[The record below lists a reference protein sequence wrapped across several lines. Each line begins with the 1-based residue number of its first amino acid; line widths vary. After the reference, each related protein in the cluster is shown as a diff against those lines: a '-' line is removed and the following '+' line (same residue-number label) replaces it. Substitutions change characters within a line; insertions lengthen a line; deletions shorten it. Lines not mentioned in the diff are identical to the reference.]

1 MIYAVSCLLK
11 SLFVLAALDCY
22 LTGGLQIG
30 LAALFSYLLIDFV
43 KDYTTDK
50 EKIVG
55 ARLLGL
61 IVEIT
66 IITLGVVTNSYFIYP
81 IFLANLYIIWRLFTD
96 ARKTKEVD
104 K

>member
-43 KDYTTDK
+43 KDYTIDK

-55 ARLLGL
+55 VRLLGL
-61 IVEIT
+61 IIEIT
-66 IITLGVVTNSYFIYP
+66 IIILAIITNSYFLYP
-81 IFLANLYIIWRLFTD
+81 ISMANLYITWRLFISD
-96 ARKTKEVD
+96 RKTKEVD